1 MLASE
6 SREPR
11 EADHLQQEHSGSQ
24 RWCVERL
31 LEGKVGNPSCGGREQ
46 SFCRTG
52 HRQQRS
58 VPHSDGLGMGG
69 KEEVVGE

>member
-1 MLASE
+1 M
-6 SREPR
+6 
-11 EADHLQQEHSGSQ
+11 
-24 RWCVERL
+24 
-31 LEGKVGNPSCGGREQ
+31 GNPSCGGREQ

-58 VPHSDGLGMGG
+58 VPHSNGLGMGG